1 MLFSLRRLR
10 AVSAWALVL
19 VFVLAAPASAQGG
32 FQELTLAEIGENTAT
47 CDFSGGTDYADY
59 WVADYSQT
67 VLQKTTSTTDAQGY
81 THLTIVTRSSVRSS
95 TSTPTETRP
104 GSSTPASA

>member
-32 FQELTLAEIGENTAT
+32 FEELTLAEIGRTLRP
-47 CDFSGGTDYADY
+47 
-59 WVADYSQT
+59 V
-67 VLQKTTSTTDAQGY
+67 TSRVGP
-81 THLTIVTRSSVRSS
+81 I
-95 TSTPTETRP
+95 TPTTGWLTTARPCSRRRPARRTLRGTRI
-104 GSSTPASA
+104 